1 MTLLYC
7 PCSRTCE
14 ENILGDVGVM
24 DQFLFPSLYKVVTSI
39 PR

>member
-14 ENILGDVGVM
+14 VDILGDLGMM
-24 DQFLFPSLYKVVTSI
+24 DQFLFPSLYKVLTSV